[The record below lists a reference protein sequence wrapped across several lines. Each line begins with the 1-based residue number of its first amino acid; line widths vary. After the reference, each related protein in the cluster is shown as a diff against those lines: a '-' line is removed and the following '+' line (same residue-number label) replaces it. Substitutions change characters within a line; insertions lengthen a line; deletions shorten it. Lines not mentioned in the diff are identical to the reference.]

1 MRRYGDTTN
10 TVIVPGQNV
19 GLKLTMQ
26 PVVSAECQP
35 VPEGLFWFT
44 DDANTSGFTAIAE
57 AAYLGAAESAS
68 PVLAVAKVLGET
80 CGSVDWAVNWTP
92 TSGTGGDPAIKTD
105 GESLYVYQKT
115 GSAPGELRVSAQC
128 AGQTLGPIAL
138 TLLQSLGGGSCCP
151 DPQIGAIRVR
161 DWQATETTL
170 LRTASINIG
179 GTNLNENMLVM
190 YSYAVSGTA
199 PESIRFVLPGGAGL
213 LTGTLLII
221 GGDETT
227 SITVTATL
235 EWDCSGVAQERTL
248 TWPAFSVIEPPY

>member
-10 TVIVPGQNV
+10 TVMVPGQNV

-80 CGSVDWAVNWTP
+80 CGEVDWTVNWTP
-92 TSGTGGDPAIKTD
+92 ASGTGGDPAIKTD
-105 GESLYVYQKT
+105 GALLYVYQKT
-115 GSAPGELRVSAQC
+115 GSAPGELRVSARC

-138 TLLQSLGGGSCCP
+138 TLLTATGGGACCP
-151 DPQIGAIRVR
+151 DPQVGTVR
-161 DWQATETTL
+161 FAGWRFDEATL
-170 LRTASINIG
+170 LRIISLSIG
-179 GTNLNENMLVM
+179 GNNLNNTIIAS
-190 YSYAVSGTA
+190 YSYAVDGTE
-199 PESIRFVLPGGAGL
+199 PDSIRFAQPGGVGL
-213 LTGTLLII
+213 LTGTLLVT

-227 SITVTATL
+227 NITVTATL
-235 EWDCSGVAQERTL
+235 AWDCNGSAHTRTL
-248 TWPAFSVIEPPY
+248 AWPAFYVIEP